1 MTRDFAFPSI
11 SEYHLANSKT
21 GGGGTNVVNVILVDF
36 RGFDTFG
43 EIIVLGIAALVIF
56 AITRAILSSPVRAR
70 LLNREPAEP
79 QSGDRHP
86 LMMVVVTRMMMPVAL
101 TVAVYIFLRGHNLP
115 GGGFI
120 AGLIAAIAIVM
131 QYMASGFEWAADRK
145 RVPYLGII
153 GSGVLVA
160 AVTGMGAWLF
170 GKPFLTST
178 FGYVYLP
185 GLEKF
190 ELATAALFDLGVFLA
205 VLGAVLLALES
216 LARFAWQPGIAHE
229 HAMDINPSRD
239 EDAAG
244 QQENA

>member
-1 MTRDFAFPSI
+1 M
-11 SEYHLANSKT
+11 
-21 GGGGTNVVNVILVDF
+21 
-36 RGFDTFG
+36 
-43 EIIVLGIAALVIF
+43 
-56 AITRAILSSPVRAR
+56 
-70 LLNREPAEP
+70 
-79 QSGDRHP
+79 
-86 LMMVVVTRMMMPVAL
+86 
-101 TVAVYIFLRGHNLP
+101 
-115 GGGFI
+115 
-120 AGLIAAIAIVM
+120 
-131 QYMASGFEWAADRK
+131 
-145 RVPYLGII
+145 PYLGII